1 MTILAI
7 DTSTSHGS
15 VALLADGALLLDEQ
29 FLADRSHSS
38 TLFTVLEKALPLAPR
53 IDQIAVGLGPGS
65 YAGIRIAIAA
75 ALGLELSLGAEL
87 IGLPSVA
94 ALHTSCASFINIG
107 DARRETFY
115 FTRVEN
121 SACVEG
127 PLLATA
133 EELTARLAAHASL
146 PIFATE
152 DVPHFPHTQLAL
164 PSAAILARLAAEGRS
179 ITARGALEPIYLREP
194 HITLPKPRP
203 GIPPL
208 R

>member
-15 VALLADGALLLDEQ
+15 VALLADGALVLDEQ

-38 TLFTVLEKALPLAPR
+38 TLFTVLEKALALAPR
-53 IDQIAVGLGPGS
+53 IDQIAIGLGPGS

-94 ALHTSCASFINIG
+94 ALQTSFASFICIG

-121 SACVEG
+121 GQCVEG
-127 PLLATA
+127 PLLASA
-133 EELTARLAAHASL
+133 EELTARLAEHVAL

-152 DVPHFPHTQLAL
+152 EVPGFSNTQHAL
-164 PSAAILARLAAEGRS
+164 PSAAILARLAAEQRS
-179 ITARGALEPIYLREP
+179 IVALGSLEPIYLRDP
-194 HITLPKPRP
+194 HITPPKPRP